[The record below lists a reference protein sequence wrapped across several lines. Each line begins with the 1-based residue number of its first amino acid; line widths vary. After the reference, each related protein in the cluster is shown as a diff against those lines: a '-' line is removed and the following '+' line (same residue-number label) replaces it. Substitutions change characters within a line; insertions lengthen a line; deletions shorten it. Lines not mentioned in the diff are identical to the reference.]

1 MNVSDP
7 CRSPDLDILQ
17 SLFDSLNLF
26 LSKRRLRDVPYLAF
40 YPCHQLL
47 LAVYPPRS
55 LQVNDRLTMLLS
67 IHASKTVRISP
78 LIPLSPE
85 LAHTLHELILGRV
98 RLPLPDT
105 RLE

>member
-47 LAVYPPRS
+47 LAVYASRS

-67 IHASKTVRISP
+67 IHASKTIRIP
-78 LIPLSPE
+78 
-85 LAHTLHELILGRV
+85 R
-98 RLPLPDT
+98 
-105 RLE
+105 